1 MIKTVVKQSMLGL
14 TLLAGSVLL
23 AQQANADTYNLDP
36 RHSFVEFVIS
46 HLGFSL
52 MQGNFNDISGSFEY
66 DPKKPN
72 ESSIAVVI
80 KTKSVDTNDAERDK
94 HVRSEDF
101 LHVDKFP
108 EATFTS
114 TKATLD
120 DKGGKVDGKLT
131 LHGVTKP
138 ITITVSAIGA
148 GNDPWGGYRRG
159 FLGETTIKRS
169 DFDMHHDLG
178 PLADEVKLR
187 LFIEGIKKK

>member
-1 MIKTVVKQSMLGL
+1 MMKSVVAKSILAAS
-14 TLLAGSVLL
+14 LLASPWVMSQPAL
-23 AQQANADTYNLDP
+23 ADTYDLDP

-52 MQGNFNDISGSFEY
+52 MQGNFNDISGSFAY

-72 ESSIAVVI
+72 EASISVVI

-94 HVRSEDF
+94 HIRSEDF
-101 LHVDKFP
+101 FHVDKFP

-120 DKGGKVDGKLT
+120 DKGGKLEGKLT
-131 LHGVTKP
+131 LHGITKP
-138 ITITVSAIGA
+138 VTINVTTIGA
-148 GNDPWGGYRRG
+148 GDDPWGGYRRG
-159 FLGETTIKRS
+159 YLGETTIKRS
-169 DFDMHHDLG
+169 DFNMHYNLG

>member
-1 MIKTVVKQSMLGL
+1 MMKSAFKKNVFAAALV
-14 TLLAGSVLL
+14 AGSMAVGQP
-23 AQQANADTYNLDP
+23 AFADTYTIDP

-52 MQGNFNDISGSFEY
+52 MQGNFNDLSGSFEY

-72 ESSIAVVI
+72 EANVSVVI

-94 HVRSEDF
+94 HIRNEDF

-120 DKGGKVDGKLT
+120 EKGGKLEGKLT

-138 ITITVSAIGA
+138 ITINVNAIGA
-148 GNDPWGGYRRG
+148 GDDPWGGYRRG
-159 FLGETTIKRS
+159 YLGETTIKRS
-169 DFDMHHDLG
+169 DFDMRYNLG